1 MQINSL
7 LALCDFTA
15 EELNTQRPRIQK
27 AFERAGLT
35 DDDMENGVSR
45 LTRYFDLNLTGIRRC
60 IGIFLIMF
68 ADLAL
73 SRIEKRKKIIYSE
86 WPLPVVIMDAIW
98 RTDPDNLVAMPGMV
112 CNVVLGQ
119 FLGKLASITEAGE
132 QVGQPAGQA
141 HCALYQTHIGA
152 ITRGIAPMP
161 DLEVVAGYTCEPPTA
176 AMQMFSDLH
185 HVPVISID
193 GCVDGEWG
201 EWPRPSEKQIQYMS
215 AQIENGLAKAEQ
227 LVLKKPV
234 SAEIKQGVIK
244 DRVRANIPYQTML
257 ELIARSDPQPI
268 SQVDA
273 SLIFW
278 LVNMPLLPGMA
289 QKTAEAINL
298 VCSEVKERV
307 NMGVGILPKGSPRV
321 YISFVTATDPAVMK
335 LFEESG
341 LSIPCTFMCWQPSVV
356 KYKTPYS
363 NFSDKIAATIQK
375 TGLYCST
382 WGFLEQTMQYP
393 RELQVD
399 GAIICFSTSCRLYT
413 IPPLMM
419 KKALRKEYV
428 DFPVLILEGE
438 VYDNRNYSAEQI
450 RTRVET
456 FAQIINSKS
465 R

>member
-1 MQINSL
+1 MPIDSL
-7 LALCDFTA
+7 LALCAFTD
-15 EELNTQRPRIQK
+15 EELEVQRPRIQQ

-35 DDDMENGVSR
+35 DEDAEGGVR
-45 LTRYFDLNLTGIRRC
+45 RITRYFDLNLIGIRRC
-60 IGIFLIMF
+60 IGIFLTMF
-68 ADLAL
+68 ADLVLA
-73 SRIEKRKKIIYSE
+73 RVEKRKKIIYSE
-86 WPLPVVIMDAIW
+86 WPLPVVIIDAIW
-98 RTDPDNLVAMPGMV
+98 RADPDNLVAMPGMV

-141 HCALYQTHIGA
+141 HCPLYQTHIGA
-152 ITRGIAPMP
+152 ISRGIAPAP

-176 AMQMFSDLH
+176 AMQMFGDLH
-185 HVPVISID
+185 NIPVISID

-201 EWPRPSEKQIQYMS
+201 KWPQPSPDQIQYMS
-215 AQIENGLAKAEQ
+215 AQIDNGLARAEQ
-227 LVLKKPV
+227 LLNKPV
-234 SAEIKQGVIK
+234 TDELKQGAIK

-257 ELIARSDPQPI
+257 ELIAKSDPQPV

-278 LVNMPLLPGMA
+278 LINMPLLPAMA
-289 QKTAEAINL
+289 QKTAQAIDL

-307 NMGVGILPKGSPRV
+307 DKGIGILPKGSPRI
-321 YISFVTATDPAVMK
+321 YISFVTATDPSVMK
-335 LFEESG
+335 LFEDSG

-356 KYKTPYS
+356 RYKTPYT
-363 NFSDKIAATIQK
+363 NFSDKIAGTIQK

-382 WGFLEQTMQYP
+382 WGFLEQTLQYP
-393 RELQVD
+393 RELKVD
-399 GAIICFSTSCRLYT
+399 GAIVCFSTSCRLYT

-419 KKALRKEYV
+419 KKALRKEYD
-428 DFPVLILEGE
+428 DFPVLVLEGE

-456 FAQIINSKS
+456 FAQLIKS
-465 R
+465 RLQ